1 MSVLKHVLSAFAI
14 VERILRARAAY
25 FAEIGQNQDLPDKI
39 LHLLILIALGF
50 SIFGGVAALS
60 GRALGPALWGIV
72 KLPALFLISGLICLP
87 TLYYFSVLF
96 GSRLRFLQMITLI
109 LTSQAVAA
117 VLALGVTPI
126 SLLFLL
132 SGTDAAFLVLLNI
145 GALGLCAT
153 LGLIFLVQGALYA
166 NETEPPEK
174 MAFIGWIKLFARG
187 GVRSLVLMGWL
198 ALYGLI
204 GAQLSYAMRPFFG
217 VPLEG
222 NDFFSSVGYAVL
234 RLFGA
239 R

>member
-1 MSVLKHVLSAFAI
+1 MSVLKYVLGAFAI

-25 FAEIGQNQDLPDKI
+25 FAEIRQNQDLPDKI
-39 LHLLILIALGF
+39 LHLLILIAF
-50 SIFGGVAALS
+50 SFGAFGGVAALS
-60 GRALGPALWGIV
+60 GRALGPSLLGIV

-109 LTSQAVAA
+109 LTSQAVTA
-117 VLALGVTPI
+117 VLALGITPI

-132 SGTDAAFLVLLNI
+132 SGTDATFLVLLDI
-145 GALGLCAT
+145 GALGLCAA

-166 NETEPPEK
+166 NEGESPEQ
-174 MAFIGWIKLFARG
+174 MTFTGWVKLFVRG
-187 GVRSLVLMGWL
+187 GVRSLVLVGWL
-198 ALYGLI
+198 LLYGLI
-204 GAQLSYAMRPFFG
+204 GAQLSYALRPFFG

-222 NDFFSSVGYAVL
+222 NDFFSSVGHAVL
-234 RLFGA
+234 RLFNA

>member
-1 MSVLKHVLSAFAI
+1 MSVLKHVLSASGI
-14 VERILRARAAY
+14 VERILRARTAY
-25 FAEIGQNQDLPDKI
+25 FAEIGQNLDLPDKI

-50 SIFGGVAALS
+50 GVFGGVAGLS
-60 GRALGPALWGIV
+60 GRTLGPSLLGIV

-96 GSRLRFLQMITLI
+96 GSRLHFLQMITLI
-109 LTSQAVAA
+109 LTSQAVTA

-132 SGTDAAFLVLLNI
+132 SGTDANFLVLLNI
-145 GALGLCAT
+145 SALGLCAT

-166 NETEPPEK
+166 NESKPPER
-174 MAFIGWIKLFARG
+174 MTFGGWFNLFVRG
-187 GVRSLVLMGWL
+187 GIRTLVLLSWL
-198 ALYGLI
+198 LLYGLI

-222 NDFFSSVGYAVL
+222 SDFFSSVGSAVL

>member
-1 MSVLKHVLSAFAI
+1 MLKPILAAFAI
-14 VERILRARAAY
+14 IERVLRSRVAY
-25 FAEIGQNQDLPDKI
+25 FSEISHDEDLPGKI
-39 LHLLILIALGF
+39 RQLLILITLGF
-50 SIFGGVAALS
+50 SAFGFVAGLS
-60 GRALGPALWGIV
+60 GRAIGPALLAVV
-72 KLPALFLISGLICLP
+72 KLPFLFLLSGLICLP

-132 SGTDAAFLVLLNI
+132 SGADPVFLALLNI
-145 GALGLCAT
+145 GALGLCAA

-166 NETEPPEK
+166 NESQPPEQ
-174 MAFIGWIKLFARG
+174 MTFTGWVRLFARG
-187 GVRSLVLMGWL
+187 GVRSLVLVSWL
-198 ALYGLI
+198 MIYGLI
-204 GAQLSYAMRPFFG
+204 GAQLSYALRPFFG

-222 NDFFSSVGYAVL
+222 SDFFSSVGHAVL

>member
-1 MSVLKHVLSAFAI
+1 MSVSKHILNAFAI
-14 VERILRARAAY
+14 VERILRARVAY

-50 SIFGGVAALS
+50 SVFGGVAALS

-132 SGTDAAFLVLLNI
+132 SGTNANFLVLLNI
-145 GALGLCAT
+145 GALGLCAA

-166 NETEPPEK
+166 NEPAPPDK
-174 MAFIGWIKLFARG
+174 MTFLGWIKLFARG
-187 GVRSLVLMGWL
+187 GVRSLVLLSWL

-222 NDFFSSVGYAVL
+222 SDFFSSVGYAVL